1 MEDDPRTIKTWVK
14 IAERIIRTS
23 KKEHRRQKGQREMME
38 QYFKWHPPE
47 KVRNKTRS
55 KQRHKQDLRPD

>member
-1 MEDDPRTIKTWVK
+1 MGQNCRTYHKNI
-14 IAERIIRTS
+14 E
-23 KKEHRRQKGQREMME
+23 KEHRRQKGQRELME